1 MRRAS
6 TRLALLGLAVMVMG
20 LPASA
25 LAAPKVTVKVKIL
38 PILKDQ
44 TKPKGGYWPHTGN
57 HLGAPAALETQF
69 FVKGTEYKGFP
80 APIRKVA
87 VWLPKGVGINTK
99 GFQTCSLSLLEAKEP
114 ERCPKGS
121 LASPAGFA
129 PQSAPQN
136 CPPPKPL
143 AGGAGEACGVVSLG
157 GTRVHEGVKIQ
168 AYFAPGGGLNFFVE
182 GVTPTLIEIPFAG
195 KFSGAS
201 GLFGKK
207 FVTEVPL
214 IETLPGADAAVAET
228 TSVTIGAAIKKGK
241 KLISLGTIPKKCPKG
256 GFPGKGEMWFGAGPE
271 ATWEKVTITTKVPC
285 PKK

>member
-6 TRLALLGLAVMVMG
+6 TRLALLGLAVMALG

-25 LAAPKVTVKVKIL
+25 LAAPQVKVTVKIL

-44 TKPKGGYWPHTGN
+44 TKPKGGVWPHTGN
-57 HLGAPAALETQF
+57 FLGAPASLETKF
-69 FVKGTEYKGFP
+69 SIKGTEYKGFP

-87 VWLPKGVGINTK
+87 VYLPKGVGINTK
-99 GFQTCSLSLLEAKEP
+99 GFPTCSIALLEAKEP

-143 AGGAGEACGVVSLG
+143 AGGAGEVCGVVSLG
-157 GTRVHEGVKIQ
+157 GTRVHESVKIQ

-182 GVTPTLIEIPFAG
+182 GVDPTVIEIPFAG

-201 GLFGKK
+201 GLFSRK
-207 FVTEVPL
+207 FTAEVPL

-228 TSVTIGAAIKKGK
+228 TSVTIGAAIKKGG

-271 ATWEKVTITTKVPC
+271 STWEEVTITTKVPC